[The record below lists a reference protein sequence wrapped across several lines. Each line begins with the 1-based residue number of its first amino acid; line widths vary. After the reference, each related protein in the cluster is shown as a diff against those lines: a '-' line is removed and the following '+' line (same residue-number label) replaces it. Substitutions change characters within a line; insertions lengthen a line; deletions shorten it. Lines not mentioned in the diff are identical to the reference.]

1 MTFDRREMA
10 RDLMGLGSVPFTLI
24 VVVRVA
30 MVGNFLEL
38 FHILASVALFALA
51 GRVIKDL
58 HYHTGRIIIMAIF
71 TSVFYD
77 DVYFTVFAAVIAIGS
92 VVSFARYLDTGKI
105 YTSAGLSLFCSLAS
119 YLISLPLPI
128 RNVY

>member
-1 MTFDRREMA
+1 
-10 RDLMGLGSVPFTLI
+10 
-24 VVVRVA
+24 
-30 MVGNFLEL
+30 
-38 FHILASVALFALA
+38 
-51 GRVIKDL
+51 
-58 HYHTGRIIIMAIF
+58 
-71 TSVFYD
+71 VFYD